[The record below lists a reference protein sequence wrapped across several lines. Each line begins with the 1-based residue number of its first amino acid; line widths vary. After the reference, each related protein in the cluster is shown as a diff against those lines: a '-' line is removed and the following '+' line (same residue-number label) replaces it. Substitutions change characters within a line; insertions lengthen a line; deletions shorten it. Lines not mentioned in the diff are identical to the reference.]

1 MGEQQR
7 DGWRG
12 AWAGGRPAVHIGNV
26 ADFNAQ
32 FLAPGLDAGQAG
44 RRRIQGHH
52 YASMAVCY
60 SPEPAVILLP
70 HHVEDAWIELLAA
83 ELAWG
88 RVELHSGLATG
99 AGGGPGLADALRARP
114 ALLARI
120 ASAGHPVLPWGL
132 TAGLLDLFGPA
143 GAALPGAALPGS
155 ALPGSVLPGAALPGS
170 GVLGPV
176 PGPVAPA
183 APTGAAGALAVTR
196 RYESKAASHE
206 LFTAIAPDHPG
217 IVVPRQEQPDGPRR
231 AARRIAAR
239 AARGATTVLKSPHG
253 VGGYGTTVVTPRQVA
268 EAGGARA
275 LLRRLTAEEVLAPAG
290 GLLLEEYIE
299 GAGRLRD
306 LTFDAVVGPDGA
318 VHPVGVG
325 VMAVDGTHYQGVTV
339 GPRLLPEGPA
349 RAAEAFGL
357 AVGRVLAAEGYRG
370 WFDVDFVTD
379 RVLRLAP
386 TEINLRL
393 TGPAVAF
400 VLKARLDE
408 VRGPGHLVRT
418 LDGLPLGARL
428 SQQLLFDHVEGLRA
442 RCGRLGVTVLPLVP
456 TASYQ
461 ELPSVGLALA
471 ARDTDSL
478 DAAESLVRAANG
490 ALGGLFDTLVR

>member
-1 MGEQQR
+1 MGEQR
-7 DGWRG
+7 DGWRD

-32 FLAPGLDAGQAG
+32 FLAPGLDAGQAE
-44 RRRIQGHH
+44 RRRCQGHH

-70 HHVEDAWIELLAA
+70 HQVEDAWIDLLAA

-88 RVELHSGLATG
+88 RVELHSGLATS
-99 AGGGPGLADALRARP
+99 ADTGLGMSDALRDRP

-120 ASAGHPVLPWGL
+120 ASAGLPVLPWGL

-143 GAALPGAALPGS
+143 GPAS
-155 ALPGSVLPGAALPGS
+155 
-170 GVLGPV
+170 
-176 PGPVAPA
+176 APA
-183 APTGAAGALAVTR
+183 APVGSAGALAVTR

-217 IVVPRQEQPDGPRR
+217 IFVPRQERPDGPRR
-231 AARRIAAR
+231 AARRITAR

-253 VGGYGTTVVTPRQVA
+253 VGGYGTTVVTPGQVA

-275 LLRRLTAEEVLAPAG
+275 LLRRLTAEEALAPG
-290 GLLLEEYIE
+290 GLLLEEYVE

-325 VMAVDGTHYQGVTV
+325 VMVVDGSHYQGVTV
-339 GPRLLPEGPA
+339 GPRVVPQGPA

-357 AVGRVLAAEGYRG
+357 AVGQALAAEGYRG
-370 WFDVDFVTD
+370 WFDVDFVAD
-379 RVLRLAP
+379 RTRRLAP

-418 LDGLPLGARL
+418 LDALPLGARL

-442 RCGRLGVTVLPLVP
+442 RCGRLGVTLLPLVP

-471 ARDTDSL
+471 ARDADAL
-478 DAAESLVRAANG
+478 DAAESLVRAANQ
-490 ALGGLFDTLVR
+490 ALGNLFDALAG

>member
-12 AWAGGRPAVHIGNV
+12 ALAGGRPAVHIGNV

-88 RVELHSGLATG
+88 RVELHSGLAAG
-99 AGGGPGLADALRARP
+99 ADNGPGLADALRARP

-143 GAALPGAALPGS
+143 GAALPGAALPG
-155 ALPGSVLPGAALPGS
+155 AALPGAA
-170 GVLGPV
+170 V
-176 PGPVAPA
+176 PGPVIGPA
-183 APTGAAGALAVTR
+183 APTGAAGALAATR

-206 LFTAIAPDHPG
+206 LFAAIAPDHPG
-217 IVVPRQEQPDGPRR
+217 IVVPRQEHPDGPRR

-275 LLRRLTAEEVLAPAG
+275 LLRRLTAEEVLAPGG

-318 VHPVGVG
+318 VHPVGAG

-379 RVLRLAP
+379 RALRLAP

-478 DAAESLVRAANG
+478 DAAESLVRAANQ
-490 ALGGLFDTLVR
+490 ALGGLFDALVR

>member
-1 MGEQQR
+1 MGEQR
-7 DGWRG
+7 DGWRD

-32 FLAPGLDAGQAG
+32 FLPPGLDAGQVE
-44 RRRIQGHH
+44 RRRSQGHH
-52 YASMAVCY
+52 YASMAVGY

-70 HHVEDAWIELLAA
+70 HHVEGAWIDLLAA

-88 RVELHSGLATG
+88 RVELHSGLATS
-99 AGGGPGLADALRARP
+99 ADTGLGMADALRARP

-120 ASAGHPVLPWGL
+120 AAAGHPLLPWGL
-132 TAGLLDLFGPA
+132 TAGLLDLFDPVAGPATPGPATPGPGPA
-143 GAALPGAALPGS
+143 G
-155 ALPGSVLPGAALPGS
+155 
-170 GVLGPV
+170 
-176 PGPVAPA
+176 PA
-183 APTGAAGALAVTR
+183 APGGAAALAVTR
-196 RYESKAASHE
+196 RYESKAASHQ
-206 LFTAIAPDHPG
+206 LFTAIAPAHPG
-217 IVVPRQEQPDGPRR
+217 ILVPRQEHPDGPRR

-268 EAGGARA
+268 EAGGASA
-275 LLRRLTAEEVLAPAG
+275 LLRGLIAEEVLAPGG
-290 GLLLEEYIE
+290 GLLLEEYID

-306 LTFDAVVGPDGA
+306 LTFDAVIGPDGA

-339 GPRLLPEGPA
+339 GPGLVPAGPA

-357 AVGRVLAAEGYRG
+357 EVGRALAAEGYRG

-379 RVLRLAP
+379 RALQLAP

-400 VLKARLDE
+400 VLKARLDD

-428 SQQLLFDHVEGLRA
+428 SQQTLFDHVEGLRA
-442 RCGRLGVTVLPLVP
+442 RCGRLGVALLPLVP

-478 DAAESLVRAANG
+478 DAAESLVRAADQ
-490 ALGGLFDTLVR
+490 ALGGLFDALAR

>member
-44 RRRIQGHH
+44 RRRLRGHH

-60 SPEPAVILLP
+60 SPEPAVVLLP

-99 AGGGPGLADALRARP
+99 AGSGPGPGMADALRARP

-132 TAGLLDLFGPA
+132 TAGLLDLFDPA
-143 GAALPGAALPGS
+143 DAAISGAALPGS
-155 ALPGSVLPGAALPGS
+155 A
-170 GVLGPV
+170 VLGPV
-176 PGPVAPA
+176 PGPAGL
-183 APTGAAGALAVTR
+183 TGAAGALAVTR

-217 IVVPRQEQPDGPRR
+217 IVVPRQEHPDGPRR

-275 LLRRLTAEEVLAPAG
+275 LLRRLAAEEVLAPGG
-290 GLLLEEYIE
+290 GLLLEEFVE

-318 VHPVGVG
+318 VHPVGAG

-339 GPRLLPEGPA
+339 GPRLLPAAPA

-379 RVLRLAP
+379 RALRLAP

-400 VLKARLDE
+400 VLQARLDE

-478 DAAESLVRAANG
+478 DAAESLVRSANQ
-490 ALGGLFDTLVR
+490 ALGSLFDALVR